1 VSSRRVIGFAVITF
15 GVIGFAVIRSA
26 VITTCCVIIFVSN
39 KEEMTP
45 LESAKEKARLWK
57 TYDLDAETRA
67 EIERMEREDEKLFVD
82 SFYSDL
88 EFGTGG
94 LRGVMGV
101 GSMRMNKYTV
111 GMATQGLG
119 NYILKHHAQMGGE
132 GSVAIAYDSRN
143 NASYFAQIAADI
155 LAENGIRVYL
165 YSELRPTPLLSFTVR
180 ELNCTAG
187 IVITASHN
195 PKEYNGYK
203 VYWSDGGQ
211 ILPPNDGGIIQAVRG
226 VMAGALQGQ
235 NAMQGAEQGR
245 SEGASQD
252 LPQDLSKNL
261 QNELPSDLVHEV
273 PLYVEEK
280 YLELVRGLTL
290 SEEAVKSESD
300 ISIVYTSIHGSGI
313 TLVPKTLAAL
323 GFSNVSVVEEQAVPD
338 GNFPTVESPN
348 PEEKS
353 AMKMALE
360 LGEKVN
366 AELVLG
372 TDPDTD
378 RVGLAVRNDQNELVL
393 INGNQAGSLLV
404 YYRLLVGKEK
414 GKLPEHPF
422 IGKTIV
428 TTELIAR
435 IAQSFDVPCYDTLTG
450 FKFIAGLIKEK
461 EGKENFVAGGE
472 ESYGYLVSDFV
483 RDKDAALSAVQFAE
497 IAAYAKS
504 KGTTMWG
511 MLKDL
516 YLQHGVFQEE
526 LVSIT
531 LKGIDG
537 VAQIQSMM
545 SRLRNQPPQTLG
557 GVALAE
563 LHDVKAG
570 TCKNMITGESTTLP
584 YPSSDV
590 LQFILTDGSKI
601 SARPSGTEPKIK
613 FYFSLRKE
621 ISSSEEISSVQN
633 ELMKKIE
640 IIKAE
645 LLN

>member
-1 VSSRRVIGFAVITF
+1 
-15 GVIGFAVIRSA
+15 
-26 VITTCCVIIFVSN
+26 
-39 KEEMTP
+39 MTP

-57 TYDLDAETRA
+57 TYELDEETRN
-67 EIERMEREDEKLFVD
+67 EIERLEKEDEKLFID

-111 GMATQGLG
+111 GMATQGLA
-119 NYILKHHAQMGGE
+119 NYILKHHAQVGGE

-143 NASYFAQIAADI
+143 NSSYFANIAAEI
-155 LAENGIRVYL
+155 LAKNGIHVYL
-165 YSELRPTPLLSFTVR
+165 FSELRPTPLLSFTVR
-180 ELNCTAG
+180 ELKCTAG

-211 ILPPNDGGIIQAVRG
+211 ILPPHDGGIITEVKIAMTG
-226 VMAGALQGQ
+226 KDANALQDAPSVQ
-235 NAMQGAEQGR
+235 DSAKD
-245 SEGASQD
+245 ASQD
-252 LPQDLSKNL
+252 LSENL
-261 QNELPSDLVHEV
+261 TLINDVPS
-273 PLYVEEK
+273 YVEEK

-290 SEEAVKSESD
+290 FEDAVKSESD

-378 RVGLAVRNDQNELVL
+378 RVGLAVRNDNNELVL

-414 GKLPEHPF
+414 GKLPVNPF

-435 IAQSFDVPCYDTLTG
+435 IAESFGVPCYDTLTG

-537 VAQIQSMM
+537 VTQIQNMM
-545 SRLRNQPPQTLG
+545 SRLRATPPQTFG
-557 GVALAE
+557 GVALTE

-570 TCKNMITGESTTLP
+570 TCKNMISGEVTTLP
-584 YPSSDV
+584 YPSSEV
-590 LQFILTDGSKI
+590 LQFILADGSKI

-621 ISSSEEISSVQN
+621 ISSANEISSVQN
-633 ELMKKIE
+633 ELTQKIE
-640 IIKAE
+640 IIKAK

>member
-1 VSSRRVIGFAVITF
+1 
-15 GVIGFAVIRSA
+15 
-26 VITTCCVIIFVSN
+26 
-39 KEEMTP
+39 MTP
-45 LESAKEKARLWK
+45 LESAKEKATLWK
-57 TYDLDAETRA
+57 TYDLDAETLA
-67 EIERMEREDEKLFVD
+67 EIDRMEREDEKLFID

-111 GMATQGLG
+111 GMATQGLA
-119 NYILKHHAQMGGE
+119 NYILKHHAQVGGE

-143 NASYFAQIAADI
+143 NSSYFANIAAEI
-155 LAENGIRVYL
+155 LAKNGIHVYL
-165 YSELRPTPLLSFTVR
+165 FSELRPTPLLSFTVR
-180 ELNCTAG
+180 ELKCTAG

-211 ILPPNDGGIIQAVRG
+211 ILPPHDKGIITEVKIAMKGNKATSLQDATQDSSKDASQDTFGKIGIIQ
-226 VMAGALQGQ
+226 
-235 NAMQGAEQGR
+235 
-245 SEGASQD
+245 
-252 LPQDLSKNL
+252 
-261 QNELPSDLVHEV
+261 EV
-273 PLYVEEK
+273 PSAVEEK

-290 SEEAVKSESD
+290 SEEAVKQEKD

-378 RVGLAVRNDQNELVL
+378 RVGLAVRNDNNELVL

-414 GKLPEHPF
+414 GKLPDHPF

-435 IAQSFDVPCYDTLTG
+435 IAESFGVPCYDTLTG

-531 LKGIDG
+531 LKGVDG

-545 SRLRNQPPQTLG
+545 SRLRTTPLQTLG
-557 GVALAE
+557 GVVLAE

-570 TCKNMITGESTTLP
+570 TYKNMITGATTTLP

-621 ISSSEEISSVQN
+621 ITSIEEVDSAQA
-633 ELMKKIE
+633 ELMRRIE
-640 IIKAE
+640 HIKNE
-645 LLN
+645 MLNAG

>member
-1 VSSRRVIGFAVITF
+1 
-15 GVIGFAVIRSA
+15 
-26 VITTCCVIIFVSN
+26 
-39 KEEMTP
+39 MTP

-211 ILPPNDGGIIQAVRG
+211 ILPPNDVGIIQAVRG
-226 VMAGALQGQ
+226 VMAGALQGPVEGSAKGVAQGQ

-252 LPQDLSKNL
+252 LPQDLVQHLSKNL
-261 QNELPSDLVHEV
+261 TLVQEV
-273 PLYVEEK
+273 PSYVEEK

>member
-1 VSSRRVIGFAVITF
+1 
-15 GVIGFAVIRSA
+15 
-26 VITTCCVIIFVSN
+26 
-39 KEEMTP
+39 MTP

-57 TYDLDAETRA
+57 TYDLDEETRN
-67 EIERMEREDEKLFVD
+67 EIERMEREDEKLFID

-111 GMATQGLG
+111 GMATQGLA
-119 NYILKHHAQMGGE
+119 NYTLKHHAKVGGE

-143 NASYFAQIAADI
+143 NSSYFANIAAEI
-155 LAENGIRVYL
+155 LAKNGIHVYL
-165 YSELRPTPLLSFTVR
+165 FSELRPTPLLSFTVR
-180 ELNCTAG
+180 ELKCTAG

-211 ILPPNDGGIIQAVRG
+211 ILPPHDGGIITEVKIAMTG
-226 VMAGALQGQ
+226 KDANALQDSSKDVSQ
-235 NAMQGAEQGR
+235 DANALQDAMQD
-245 SEGASQD
+245 S
-252 LPQDLSKNL
+252 SKDAAHDSFGKIG
-261 QNELPSDLVHEV
+261 EIKEV
-273 PLYVEEK
+273 PSAVEEK

-290 SEEAVKSESD
+290 SEDAVKQEKD

-323 GFSNVSVVEEQAVPD
+323 GFSNVNVVEEQAVPD

-378 RVGLAVRNDQNELVL
+378 RVGLAVRNDNNDLVL

-435 IAQSFDVPCYDTLTG
+435 IAESFGVPCYDTLTG

-545 SRLRNQPPQTLG
+545 SRLRTTPPQTLG

-570 TCKNMITGESTTLP
+570 SCKNMITGEITTLP

-621 ISSSEEISSVQN
+621 ITSIEEVAEAQT

-640 IIKAE
+640 TIKAE
-645 LLN
+645 LLS

>member
-1 VSSRRVIGFAVITF
+1 
-15 GVIGFAVIRSA
+15 
-26 VITTCCVIIFVSN
+26 
-39 KEEMTP
+39 MTP
-45 LESAKEKARLWK
+45 LESAKEKATLWK
-57 TYDLDAETRA
+57 TYDLDDETRA
-67 EIERMEREDEKLFVD
+67 EIERLEREDEKLFID

-111 GMATQGLG
+111 GMATQGLA
-119 NYILKHHAQMGGE
+119 NYILKHHAQVGGE

-143 NASYFAQIAADI
+143 NSSYFAQIAADI
-155 LAENGIRVYL
+155 LAENGIHVYL
-165 YSELRPTPLLSFTVR
+165 FSELRPTPLLSFTVR
-180 ELNCTAG
+180 ELKCTAG

-211 ILPPNDGGIIQAVRG
+211 ILPPNDWAIINEVKG
-226 VMAGALQGQ
+226 VMAGAEQGQ
-235 NAMQGAEQGR
+235 NAMHGAEQG
-245 SEGASQD
+245 SSKGVSQGPAEGLAKHLRNELQND
-252 LPQDLSKNL
+252 LRLDLSKNL
-261 QNELPSDLVHEV
+261 QNDLPQDLTLVQDV
-273 PLYVEEK
+273 PSWVEEK

-290 SEEAVKSESD
+290 SEEAVKQEKD

-435 IAQSFDVPCYDTLTG
+435 IAESFGVPCYDTLTG

-545 SRLRNQPPQTLG
+545 SRLRTTPPQTLG

-570 TCKNMITGESTTLP
+570 TCKNMITGETTTLP

-621 ISSSEEISSVQN
+621 ISSAAEVAEVQA

-640 IIKAE
+640 VIKSE
-645 LLN
+645 LLGQ

>member
-1 VSSRRVIGFAVITF
+1 
-15 GVIGFAVIRSA
+15 
-26 VITTCCVIIFVSN
+26 
-39 KEEMTP
+39 
-45 LESAKEKARLWK
+45 
-57 TYDLDAETRA
+57 
-67 EIERMEREDEKLFVD
+67 
-82 SFYSDL
+82 
-88 EFGTGG
+88 
-94 LRGVMGV
+94 
-101 GSMRMNKYTV
+101 
-111 GMATQGLG
+111 
-119 NYILKHHAQMGGE
+119 
-132 GSVAIAYDSRN
+132 
-143 NASYFAQIAADI
+143 
-155 LAENGIRVYL
+155 
-165 YSELRPTPLLSFTVR
+165 
-180 ELNCTAG
+180 
-187 IVITASHN
+187 
-195 PKEYNGYK
+195 
-203 VYWSDGGQ
+203 
-211 ILPPNDGGIIQAVRG
+211 
-226 VMAGALQGQ
+226 
-235 NAMQGAEQGR
+235 
-245 SEGASQD
+245 
-252 LPQDLSKNL
+252 
-261 QNELPSDLVHEV
+261 
-273 PLYVEEK
+273 
-280 YLELVRGLTL
+280 
-290 SEEAVKSESD
+290 
-300 ISIVYTSIHGSGI
+300 
-313 TLVPKTLAAL
+313 
-323 GFSNVSVVEEQAVPD
+323 VVEEQAVPD

-435 IAQSFDVPCYDTLTG
+435 IAESFGVPCYDTLTG

-504 KGTTMWG
+504 KGTTLWG

-545 SRLRNQPPQTLG
+545 SRLRTTPPQTLG

-570 TCKNMITGESTTLP
+570 TCKNMISGAITTLP

-621 ISSSEEISSVQN
+621 VSSASEIAEAQF
-633 ELMKKIE
+633 ELMQRIE
-640 IIKAE
+640 LIKNEMLNAE
-645 LLN
+645 

>member
-1 VSSRRVIGFAVITF
+1 
-15 GVIGFAVIRSA
+15 
-26 VITTCCVIIFVSN
+26 
-39 KEEMTP
+39 MTP

-67 EIERMEREDEKLFVD
+67 EIERMEREDEKLFID

-111 GMATQGLG
+111 GMATQGLA
-119 NYILKHHAQMGGE
+119 NYILKHHAQVGGE

-143 NASYFAQIAADI
+143 NSSYFAQIAADI

-211 ILPPNDGGIIQAVRG
+211 ILPPNDAGIITEVKIAMTGKDATQDSSKDAN
-226 VMAGALQGQ
+226 ALQDARALQ
-235 NAMQGAEQGR
+235 DSSKDVSQDANAAQDVSQDANALQD
-245 SEGASQD
+245 ASQD
-252 LPQDLSKNL
+252 LSENLSKNL
-261 QNELPSDLVHEV
+261 SKNLTLVQAVPS
-273 PLYVEEK
+273 YVEEK
-280 YLELVRGLTL
+280 YLQLVRGLTL
-290 SEEAVKSESD
+290 SEEAVKSERD

-378 RVGLAVRNDQNELVL
+378 RVGLAVRNDKNELVL

-435 IAQSFDVPCYDTLTG
+435 IAQSFHVPCYDTLTG

-537 VAQIQSMM
+537 VAQIQNMM

-570 TCKNMITGESTTLP
+570 TCKNMISDEVTTLP

-621 ISSSEEISSVQN
+621 VCSAAEIAEAQA
-633 ELMKKIE
+633 ELMQRIE
-640 IIKAE
+640 RIKNEMLNAE
-645 LLN
+645 

>member
-1 VSSRRVIGFAVITF
+1 
-15 GVIGFAVIRSA
+15 
-26 VITTCCVIIFVSN
+26 
-39 KEEMTP
+39 MTA

-57 TYDLDAETRA
+57 TYDLDTETRA
-67 EIERMEREDEKLFVD
+67 EIERMECEDEKLFID

-111 GMATQGLG
+111 GMATQGLA
-119 NYILKHHAQMGGE
+119 NYILKHHAQAGGE

-143 NASYFAQIAADI
+143 NSSYFAQIAANI

-211 ILPPNDGGIIQAVRG
+211 ILPPHDGGIITEVKIAN
-226 VMAGALQGQ
+226 ALQDVAQ
-235 NAMQGAEQGR
+235 DAPSVQDAAQDQDATQD
-245 SEGASQD
+245 SSKDVSQD
-252 LPQDLSKNL
+252 SFGKKGEVL
-261 QNELPSDLVHEV
+261 EV

-378 RVGLAVRNDQNELVL
+378 RVGLAARNDKNELVL

-545 SRLRNQPPQTLG
+545 SRLRNNPPQTLG

-570 TCKNMITGESTTLP
+570 TCKNMISGEVTTLP

-613 FYFSLRKE
+613 FYFSLRKVVSFASE
-621 ISSSEEISSVQN
+621 ISEAQF
-633 ELMKKIE
+633 ELMQRIE
-640 IIKAE
+640 LIKNE
-645 LLN
+645 MLNAG

>member
-1 VSSRRVIGFAVITF
+1 
-15 GVIGFAVIRSA
+15 
-26 VITTCCVIIFVSN
+26 
-39 KEEMTP
+39 MTA

-57 TYDLDAETRA
+57 TFDLDAETRA
-67 EIERMEREDEKLFVD
+67 EIERMEREDEKLFID

-111 GMATQGLG
+111 GMATQGLA
-119 NYILKHHAQMGGE
+119 NYILKHHAQEGGE

-143 NASYFAQIAADI
+143 NSSYFAQIAADI

-180 ELNCTAG
+180 ELKCTAG

-211 ILPPNDGGIIQAVRG
+211 ILPPNDGGIITEVKIAMTGKDSSKDAR
-226 VMAGALQGQ
+226 ALQDVAQ
-235 NAMQGAEQGR
+235 DATQD
-245 SEGASQD
+245 SSKDVSQD
-252 LPQDLSKNL
+252 SFGKMGDVLN
-261 QNELPSDLVHEV
+261 V
-273 PLYVEEK
+273 PAYVEEK

-545 SRLRNQPPQTLG
+545 SRLRNNPPTTLG
-557 GVALAE
+557 GVALSE

-570 TCKNMITGESTTLP
+570 TCKNMISGEVTTLP

-613 FYFSLRKE
+613 FYFSLRKIVSSASE
-621 ISSSEEISSVQN
+621 ISEAQF
-633 ELMKKIE
+633 ELMQRIE
-640 IIKAE
+640 LIKNEMLDAG
-645 LLN
+645 

>member
-1 VSSRRVIGFAVITF
+1 LSN
-15 GVIGFAVIRSA
+15 
-26 VITTCCVIIFVSN
+26 N
-39 KEEMTP
+39 KEHMTP

-57 TYDLDAETRA
+57 TYDLDEETRN
-67 EIERMEREDEKLFVD
+67 EIERMEREDEKLFID

-111 GMATQGLG
+111 GMATQGLA
-119 NYILKHHAQMGGE
+119 NYISKHHAQVGGE

-143 NASYFAQIAADI
+143 NSSYFAKIAAEI
-155 LAENGIRVYL
+155 LSKNGIHVYL
-165 YSELRPTPLLSFTVR
+165 FSELRPTPLLSFTVR
-180 ELNCTAG
+180 ELKCTAG

-211 ILPPNDGGIIQAVRG
+211 ILPPNDGGIIKEVK
-226 VMAGALQGQ
+226 
-235 NAMQGAEQGR
+235 NAMQGAKQGR

-252 LPQDLSKNL
+252 LPQDLVQHLPKELQNDLSKNL
-261 QNELPSDLVHEV
+261 HNDLVQHLPKDLTLVQDV
-273 PLYVEEK
+273 PSWVEEK

-290 SEEAVKSESD
+290 SEEAVKQEKN

-313 TLVPKTLAAL
+313 TLVPKTLSAL
-323 GFSNVSVVEEQAVPD
+323 GFSNVHVVEEQAVPD

-435 IAQSFDVPCYDTLTG
+435 IAESFGVPCYDTLTG

-504 KGTTMWG
+504 KGTSMWG

-545 SRLRNQPPQTLG
+545 SRLRSTPPQTLG

-570 TCKNMITGESTTLP
+570 TCKNMITGETTTLP

-621 ISSSEEISSVQN
+621 ISSSEEISSIQN
-633 ELMKKIE
+633 ELTNKIE
-640 IIKAE
+640 VIKAE
-645 LLN
+645 LVN

>member
-1 VSSRRVIGFAVITF
+1 
-15 GVIGFAVIRSA
+15 
-26 VITTCCVIIFVSN
+26 
-39 KEEMTP
+39 MTP

-111 GMATQGLG
+111 GMATQGLA
-119 NYILKHHAQMGGE
+119 NYILKHHAQEGGE

-155 LAENGIRVYL
+155 LAENGIHVYL

-211 ILPPNDGGIIQAVRG
+211 ILPPNDAGIITEVKIAMTG
-226 VMAGALQGQ
+226 KDSSKDASALQDATQ
-235 NAMQGAEQGR
+235 D
-245 SEGASQD
+245 SSKDVSQD
-252 LPQDLSKNL
+252 SFGKKGDVLD
-261 QNELPSDLVHEV
+261 V
-273 PLYVEEK
+273 PAYVEEK

-378 RVGLAVRNDQNELVL
+378 RVGLAVRNDNNELVL

-435 IAQSFDVPCYDTLTG
+435 IGQSFNVPCYDTLTG

-545 SRLRNQPPQTLG
+545 SRLRNHPPQTIG

-570 TCKNMITGESTTLP
+570 TCKNMISGEVTTLP

>member
-1 VSSRRVIGFAVITF
+1 
-15 GVIGFAVIRSA
+15 
-26 VITTCCVIIFVSN
+26 
-39 KEEMTP
+39 MTP

-111 GMATQGLG
+111 GMATQGLA
-119 NYILKHHAQMGGE
+119 NYILKHHAQVGGE

-155 LAENGIRVYL
+155 LAENGIHVYL

-211 ILPPNDGGIIQAVRG
+211 ILPPNDVGIIQAVRG
-226 VMAGALQGQ
+226 VMAGASALQDATQ
-235 NAMQGAEQGR
+235 DATQDSSKDASALQDATQD
-245 SEGASQD
+245 SSKDVSQD
-252 LPQDLSKNL
+252 SFGKKGGVL
-261 QNELPSDLVHEV
+261 EV

-570 TCKNMITGESTTLP
+570 TCKNMISGEVTTLP

-613 FYFSLRKE
+613 FYFSLRKVVSSASE
-621 ISSSEEISSVQN
+621 ISEAQF
-633 ELMKKIE
+633 ELMQRIE
-640 IIKAE
+640 LIKNEMLDAK
-645 LLN
+645 